1 MNIPHIEGRFAMYR
15 STQTL
20 IPLQTVVIGGYV
32 MDEQDSDGTH
42 YNLPRESDLNFSV
55 VLKALRAI
63 LCLHGSTTHST
74 ASSPQNRVL

>member
-1 MNIPHIEGRFAMYR
+1 MNIPHVEGRFAMYR
-15 STQTL
+15 NTQTL

-42 YNLPRESDLNFSV
+42 YNLPRESDLNISV

-63 LCLHGSTTHST
+63 LCLRGSTTHST
-74 ASSPQNRVL
+74 ASS

>member
-1 MNIPHIEGRFAMYR
+1 MYR
-15 STQTL
+15 NTQTL

-42 YNLPRESDLNFSV
+42 YNLPRESDLNISV

-63 LCLHGSTTHST
+63 LCLQGITTHST
-74 ASSPQNRVL
+74 QHS

>member
-1 MNIPHIEGRFAMYR
+1 MNIPHIEERFAMYR

-55 VLKALRAI
+55 VLKALRAM

>member
-55 VLKALRAI
+55 VLKALRVM
-63 LCLHGSTTHST
+63 LCLHGSTTQST
-74 ASSPQNRVL
+74 ASS

>member
-1 MNIPHIEGRFAMYR
+1 MNVPHVEGRFAMYR

-42 YNLPRESDLNFSV
+42 YNLPREWDLNFSV
-55 VLKALRAI
+55 VLKALRAM
-63 LCLHGSTTHST
+63 LCLQGITTRSTQHS
-74 ASSPQNRVL
+74 

>member
-1 MNIPHIEGRFAMYR
+1 MYR

-63 LCLHGSTTHST
+63 NFSSLGQRTTPP
-74 ASSPQNRVL
+74 PQRKGKTRAAAYPTPS

>member
-63 LCLHGSTTHST
+63 LCLQGITTHST
-74 ASSPQNRVL
+74 QHS

>member
-55 VLKALRAI
+55 VLKALRAM
-63 LCLHGSTTHST
+63 LCLNGSTPHST